1 MLTEY
6 ETRLVRST
14 VCGGDVATFSFEKP
28 SGYAYAA
35 GQWLRLTLDT
45 AEGSQTKTLT
55 HSSAPADESIEVT
68 TRLSDSAFK
77 RTLNALQ
84 VGDAVVFAGPGGRL
98 SIPPDAERIAFLAGG
113 VGITPA
119 RSLLRDAVLTG
130 RAFDDAL
137 VVYGNRDPGC
147 VPFLAELEA
156 MGGSGVRV
164 VPVYEQ
170 PPVGWA
176 GERGFITAETVA
188 RHVNPGDGRV
198 FYVSGPPVMVD
209 AMETVLDELGVDAG
223 RRVVERFGP
232 ALG

>member
-28 SGYAYAA
+28 GGYSYAA

-45 AEGSQTKTLT
+45 AQGRQTKTFT
-55 HSSAPADESIEVT
+55 HSSAPADECIEVT
-68 TRLSDSAFK
+68 TRLSGSAFK
-77 RTLNALQ
+77 DALAALDE
-84 VGDAVVFAGPGGRL
+84 GDAVVFGGPGGRL
-98 SIPPDAERIAFLAGG
+98 AIPSDAERIAFLVGG

-119 RSLLRDAVLTG
+119 RSLLRDAVLAG
-130 RAFDDAL
+130 RGFDDAL

-156 MGGSGVRV
+156 MGGAGVRV
-164 VPVYEQ
+164 VPVYER
-170 PPVGWA
+170 PPGGWA
-176 GERGFITAETVA
+176 GEKGFITAETVA
-188 RHVNPGDGRV
+188 RHVDPGDGRV

-223 RRVVERFGP
+223 RRVVERFG
-232 ALG
+232 AARG